1 MMEYKLF
8 TTRFCH
14 KCPAMKEFLGSQD
27 KVAGVFVDCSAPDGM
42 EEAKKYNITRVP
54 TVLFLDGEE
63 VKHTCHE
70 KEDVESLLQNI

>member
-14 KCPAMKEFLGSQD
+14 KCPAMKEFMSGQTKVTGS
-27 KVAGVFVDCSAPDGM
+27 FVDCSSPEGL
-42 EEAKKYNITRVP
+42 ELAKKFNITRVP
-54 TVLFLDGEE
+54 TVMFFEGDE

-70 KEDVESLLQNI
+70 KDEVEGVLNTI